1 MRFYNKI
8 AMNVV
13 DPHRRM
19 LETELRAV
27 IRNLGFYE
35 FTQLLTFIKRDGH
48 RDEYGFDKYIKAIF
62 GFGGKAPERKKE
74 KYVLLKLRKKITH
87 WYNPNDQSQDY
98 NYYFI
103 LENLGMCKRRL
114 RVYYYSTSEIN
125 RKLKTIL
132 PYKNMIERLRRR
144 ENLPIMPNMDNFFID
159 ALLRTNSTPIKVIT
173 YNFR

>member
-1 MRFYNKI
+1 MRFYDKI

-19 LETELRAV
+19 LETELRVV

-74 KYVLLKLRKKITH
+74 KYVLLKLRKRITNWH
-87 WYNPNDQSQDY
+87 DSSDLSQNY
-98 NYYFI
+98 KYYFI
-103 LENLGMCKRRL
+103 LENLGMRKRRL

-125 RKLKTIL
+125 RKLKKTIS
-132 PYKNMIERLRRR
+132 YKKMIERIDQ
-144 ENLPIMPNMDNFFID
+144 PIMPSMDNFFID
-159 ALLRTNSTPIKVIT
+159 ALLKTHSTPIKVIT